1 MSSIISTGLSG
12 LNAAQAG
19 MATTQHNIANANT
32 PGYSM
37 QRNVQAASSAL
48 YTGSGFIGQGTNV
61 STVQRAYNDFIGNQ
75 LLQAQAQASQLSTY
89 QTQITQIDNV
99 LADPNAGLAPAMQNF
114 FNSLQTLS
122 NMPDSIPARQG
133 VLSNAQSL
141 VARFQSISQQL
152 TDVNTSVNGQITN
165 SVSSINSLAQ
175 QIAAL
180 NQNIVVAQGTGQPPN
195 DLMDQRDLMISQL
208 NQQIKAS
215 VVKQTDGS
223 YNIFVGNGQPLVVGQ
238 KASSLVATPSS
249 SDPTRVDVSYNAN
262 GVIVPMQQNNLQ
274 GGVLG
279 GLVAFREQS
288 LVPAQNAL
296 GRIAIGIAD
305 SANQQNQLGVDLNG
319 ALGGTV
325 FSVGTPYLGAASN
338 NIGNAVLSASIT
350 SASALTTSDYTL
362 QATGGG
368 SYTLTRLSDNT
379 VTNLA
384 ALPQTVDGIT
394 INLASG
400 ASIAGDIYTLRPTAN
415 ASQTLAVTILDPN
428 KLAAAAPILAN
439 SALANLGSGKI
450 SNGAVQAPLNA
461 NVQAPVTITFNAI
474 VLPATQP
481 TYTVTGAVPAVAAPI
496 AYTPGT
502 SIALAYNGWTAQI
515 SGTPAAGDVFNVS
528 ANAAAVGDNRNA
540 LLLAGLQNQNMFGGT
555 TTLQGAYDQL
565 VGQVANTTQAM
576 TQSSTAQTTMV
587 TQLVQAQQSVSGVNL
602 DEEAANLIRYQR
614 AYQAAG
620 KAIQVANTMFDT
632 LLNLR

>member
-1 MSSIISTGLSG
+1 MSSIISIGLSG

-37 QRNVQAASSAL
+37 QRNVQAAASAQ

-89 QTQITQIDNV
+89 QAQITQIDNV
-99 LADPNAGLAPAMQNF
+99 LADPNAGLAPAMQSF

-152 TDVNTSVNGQITN
+152 TDVNTNVNGQITN

-175 QIAAL
+175 QIAVL

-208 NQQIKAS
+208 NQQIKVS

-223 YNIFVGNGQPLVVGQ
+223 YNLFVGNGQPLVVGQ
-238 KASSLVATPSS
+238 KASSLVAAPSS

-279 GLVAFREQS
+279 GLVAFRDQS
-288 LVPAQNAL
+288 LVSAQNAL
-296 GRIAIGIAD
+296 GRIAVGIAD
-305 SANQQNQLGVDLNG
+305 SVNQQNQLGVDING
-319 ALGGTV
+319 ALGGAV
-325 FSVGTPYLGAASN
+325 FSVGAPYLGAASN

-350 SASALTTSDYTL
+350 NANALTTSDYTL

-368 SYTLTRLSDNT
+368 SYTLIRLSDNT

-400 ASIAGDIYTLRPTAN
+400 ASVAGDIYTLRPTVN
-415 ASQTLAVTILDPN
+415 ASQTLAVTMLDSN

-474 VLPATQP
+474 VPPATQP
-481 TYTVTGAVPAVAAPI
+481 TYTVTGAVPAVGAPI
-496 AYTPGT
+496 TYTPGT
-502 SIALAYNGWTAQI
+502 TIALAYNGWTAQI
-515 SGTPAAGDVFNVS
+515 SGTPAAGDVFNVA

-540 LLLAGLQNQNMFGGT
+540 LLLAGLQTQNTFGGT